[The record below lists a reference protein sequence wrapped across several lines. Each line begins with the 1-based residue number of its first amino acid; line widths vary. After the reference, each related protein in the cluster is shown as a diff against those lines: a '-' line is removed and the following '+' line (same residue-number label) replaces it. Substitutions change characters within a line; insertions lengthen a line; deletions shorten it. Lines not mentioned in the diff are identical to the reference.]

1 MTMTREQFIGTLE
14 QYRQVLEKAK
24 DALARHGIEGDDI
37 VVNEVSQ
44 HDGEQVYV
52 AYTFLWDSMYERDSI
67 FLPIDEFLE
76 DKQ

>member
-1 MTMTREQFIGTLE
+1 MTEEQFIGTLE

-24 DALARHGIEGDDI
+24 IVLARHGIEGDDI

-44 HDGEQVYV
+44 HNGEQVYV
-52 AYTFLWDSMYERDSI
+52 AYTFLWDSMHECDSI

-76 DKQ
+76 DRQ